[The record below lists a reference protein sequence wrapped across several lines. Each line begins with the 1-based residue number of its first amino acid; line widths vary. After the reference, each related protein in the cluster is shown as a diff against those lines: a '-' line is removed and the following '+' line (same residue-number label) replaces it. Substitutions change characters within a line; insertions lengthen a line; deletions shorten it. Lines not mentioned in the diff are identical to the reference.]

1 MQQCLYYYR
10 LLYMLQGMSL
20 LKMQSDQELH
30 LYEKTTGF
38 NRLVNQMTA
47 TSELI
52 VAKDKVA
59 IIVHSL
65 GYNPS
70 TFGWYKGFTLTL
82 ETPISCQDNKSGWQ
96 ERALWRGHTM
106 CDSSSPSPPR
116 CVILTYN
123 KGGDPAPL

>member
-1 MQQCLYYYR
+1 MFMQQCLYYYR

-52 VAKDKVA
+52 VA
-59 IIVHSL
+59 
-65 GYNPS
+65 
-70 TFGWYKGFTLTL
+70 
-82 ETPISCQDNKSGWQ
+82 E
-96 ERALWRGHTM
+96 E
-106 CDSSSPSPPR
+106 
-116 CVILTYN
+116 
-123 KGGDPAPL
+123 

>member
-1 MQQCLYYYR
+1 MQQCLYYCR

-52 VAKDKVA
+52 VAK
-59 IIVHSL
+59 
-65 GYNPS
+65 
-70 TFGWYKGFTLTL
+70 
-82 ETPISCQDNKSGWQ
+82 E
-96 ERALWRGHTM
+96 
-106 CDSSSPSPPR
+106 
-116 CVILTYN
+116 
-123 KGGDPAPL
+123 

>member
-1 MQQCLYYYR
+1 MFMQQCLYYYQ

-52 VAKDKVA
+52 VAK
-59 IIVHSL
+59 
-65 GYNPS
+65 
-70 TFGWYKGFTLTL
+70 
-82 ETPISCQDNKSGWQ
+82 E
-96 ERALWRGHTM
+96 
-106 CDSSSPSPPR
+106 
-116 CVILTYN
+116 
-123 KGGDPAPL
+123 